1 MSLLQITLQ
10 ASENLSLE
18 PGNSQSLVFTQ
29 LLNKLG
35 DNNPRVREKADE
47 ILFSMAQHKCF
58 GTERVCANI
67 MKSVAGQKNSVQAS
81 SLKHTIGRY

>member
-1 MSLLQITLQ
+1 MSLLQITLL

-47 ILFSMAQHKCF
+47 ILFSMA
-58 GTERVCANI
+58 
-67 MKSVAGQKNSVQAS
+67 
-81 SLKHTIGRY
+81 